1 MTDMIIAF
9 LQLLEN
15 IGAMAAILLLFLHW
29 FPLAIYRTATGINF
43 PGLLLFSLLALI
55 SAIPLLESEG
65 FTANLSMVA
74 ILLTAVH
81 VGIIEAALVGLVTAA
96 AFLTIGSDAW
106 VPWAMAAPFCGLI
119 TACMLK
125 LFGNSLT
132 CQKLGQATLFTCL
145 CSLAYLYI
153 SSPAM
158 KSSAGLNA
166 WGYSFLLIII
176 GHIIGTILLHRLIGY
191 LQNHRSFTKLLE
203 EAEIKYRSLVESSLA
218 GIYVIQGTKLVY
230 VNHGFAAITGY
241 SRAQLLAIANFYD
254 YIHPDDKIAVQETIH
269 KRLTKQQAPVTYEIR
284 LLSQAGG
291 FCQVKVQSSYFEIG
305 GKPAIIGTMT
315 DITEGKQ
322 AKQALCESQELF
334 QYLANHLPFMVWLE
348 DSENHCVFVNKQWQE
363 YTGLTWEEG
372 SDMSWDCRLHP
383 HERQPDNPA
392 LSREKFDY
400 ECRMLRYDGEYRW
413 TQLIG
418 IPRYT
423 PDGSFAGY
431 IGCCLDIHDRK
442 EADKA
447 LQQSYRRLEK
457 NIEDQTRQLAN
468 ANASL
473 AQEIFTRRAVEK
485 RYRQLFDS
493 VQDSIFVWKITPQG
507 LPGRIF
513 EVNDIACRR
522 LGYSRDELLS
532 LSMLDTMSSQGQ
544 SVATSH
550 MEKLLTSRQ
559 AIFEFDHITKDEKP
573 IPSEVNA
580 HIFALNG
587 ELVGLC
593 ISRDIS
599 DRKQAESEL
608 LVARNRISRT
618 EKLAFLGNMA
628 AGIAHEINQPLNSI
642 KVTAD
647 SILMWSKEGQTYQL
661 EEFLEDVQT
670 ISEQAARIANIINYI
685 RDLIRTSQQSTSQRF
700 SLTGAITNAIK
711 MTFAQ
716 SGTADITLT
725 LKLADDPLEMYGSL
739 AHMEHVFL
747 NLINNALE
755 ALAGLEQPLK
765 EIQIETLLQDKI
777 IVQISDNGPGI
788 AEQLRTKMFI
798 PFFSTKN
805 NGMGLGLAIVK
816 SVVTSHGGQITIANN
831 ERGGATFRLVFPL
844 IEETDNP
851 KEEYAN

>member
-1 MTDMIIAF
+1 MTDMVIAL

-29 FPLAIYRTATGINF
+29 FPLAIYRTTTRINF

-55 SAIPLLESEG
+55 AAIPLLAKESFG
-65 FTANLSMVA
+65 ANLSMVA

-81 VGIIEAALVGLVTAA
+81 VGLIEAALVGLTTTAI
-96 AFLTIGSDAW
+96 FLAIGSVDW
-106 VPWAMAAPFCGLI
+106 VPWAMGSPFCGLI

-125 LFGNSLT
+125 RFGNRLT
-132 CQKLGQATLFTCL
+132 CRKLGQAALFACL
-145 CSLAYLYI
+145 CSLAYVYL
-153 SSPAM
+153 SFPAVN
-158 KSSAGLNA
+158 GGTVLNS
-166 WGYSFLLIII
+166 WGYIFLLIII
-176 GHIIGTILLHRLIGY
+176 GHIAGTILLHRLIIY
-191 LQNHRSFTKLLE
+191 LQSHQSFTELLA
-203 EAEIKYRSLVESSLA
+203 EAEVKYRSLVESSLT
-218 GIYVIQGTKLVY
+218 GIYVIQGSKLVY
-230 VNHGFAAITGY
+230 VSQGFTAITGY
-241 SRAQLLAIANFYD
+241 SRAQLLAITNVYD
-254 YIHPDDKIAVQETIH
+254 YIHPDDRASVHKIIH
-269 KRLTKQQAPVTYEIR
+269 QKLTNQTAPVTYELR
-284 LLSQAGG
+284 LLSQTGG
-291 FCQVKVQSSYFEIG
+291 LRYVKVQSSYFEIG

-315 DITEGKQ
+315 DINECKQ
-322 AKQALCESQELF
+322 AEQALCESQELF
-334 QYLANHLPFMVWLE
+334 RYLANDIPFMVWME
-348 DSENHCVFVNKQWQE
+348 DRESRCVFVNKQWQE

-372 SDMSWDCRLHP
+372 SDISWDCRLHP
-383 HERQPDNPA
+383 QEKKPDKSLN
-392 LSREKFDY
+392 REKFDY
-400 ECRMLRYDGEYRW
+400 ECRMLRHDGEYRW
-413 TQLIG
+413 VQLIG
-418 IPRYT
+418 IPRQT

-431 IGCCLDIHDRK
+431 IGCCLDIHDSK

-447 LQQSYRRLEK
+447 LQRSYRRLEK
-457 NIEDQTRQLAN
+457 NIEEQTRQLAN
-468 ANASL
+468 ANATL

-507 LPGRIF
+507 LPGRII

-532 LSMLDTMSSQGQ
+532 LSMLDTMSGQGKAA
-544 SVATSH
+544 ATSH

-559 AIFEFDHITKDEKP
+559 AIFEFDHLTKDQRP

-580 HIFALNG
+580 HIFALNE

-599 DRKQAESEL
+599 DRKEAEAEL
-608 LVARNRISRT
+608 SAARNRISRT

-647 SILMWSKEGQTYQL
+647 SILMWYKEGQTYQV

-670 ISEQAARIANIINYI
+670 ISEQSARIANIINYI
-685 RDLIRTSQQSTSQRF
+685 RDLIRTSQQSTNQRF
-700 SLTGAITNAIK
+700 SLTGAITNAVK
-711 MTFAQ
+711 MTFSQA
-716 SGTADITLT
+716 GAADISLT
-725 LKLADDPLEMYGSL
+725 LKLAEDPLEMYGSL

-747 NLINNALE
+747 NLISNAID
-755 ALAGLEQPLK
+755 ALTGLEQSVK
-765 EIQIETLLQDKI
+765 EIEIETLLHDKI
-777 IVQISDNGPGI
+777 IVQISDNGTGI
-788 AEQLRTKMFI
+788 TEELRKRIFT

-816 SVVTSHGGQITIANN
+816 SVVTSHGGQITIMNN

-844 IEETDNP
+844 IEAADNL
-851 KEEYAN
+851 KEEDAC